1 MNLLEDPTPVIVV
14 GILAEAVLAA
24 ALVRTRRGFL
34 LWPMA
39 GVLGLV
45 VIGVVVERL
54 VVTEKERVATALY
67 GAARAV
73 EDNDRERVGTYVAR
87 YASDVLRRDV
97 SYLDR
102 LEFTGVTLRGMEI
115 TINELTS
122 PPTAEARFFA
132 RAEFKDRSGDYP
144 YGAYAANFTV
154 ELVREDGAWKIRSAE
169 DDNMSPLVRDIR

>member
-24 ALVRTRRGFL
+24 VLVRTRRGFL

-39 GVLGLV
+39 GVLALV
-45 VIGVVVERL
+45 VIGWVVERL
-54 VVTEKERVATALY
+54 VVTEKERVGEVLN

-73 EDNDRERVGTYVAR
+73 QANDRDRLATYIAR
-87 YASDVLRRDV
+87 SASDELRRDV

-102 LEFTGVTLRGMEI
+102 WEFTGVTLRGMEI

-122 PPTAEARFFA
+122 PPTAEAYFFA
-132 RAEFKDRSGDYP
+132 RAEFTDRRRDYP
-144 YGAYAANFTV
+144 YPAYAANFTV

-169 DDNMSPLVRDIR
+169 YEQ

>member
-14 GILAEAVLAA
+14 GILAEAALAA

-39 GVLGLV
+39 GVLVAV

-54 VVTEKERVATALY
+54 VVTEKERVGEALY

-73 EDNDRERVGTYVAR
+73 QDNDRERVATYIAR
-87 YASDVLRRDV
+87 SASGVR
-97 SYLDR
+97 SQAMHYMGIY
-102 LEFTGVTLRGMEI
+102 EFTGVTLRAVEI

-132 RAEFKDRSGDYP
+132 RAEFRDRTGENPYP
-144 YGAYAANFTV
+144 GYAANFTV
-154 ELVREDGAWKIRSAE
+154 ELVREDGVWKIRSAE
-169 DDNMSPLVRDIR
+169 YEQ